1 MTLIDTLQR
10 KEGNEMSL
18 LLLLFFFFSRKDMT
32 LTLQVTSKEGNIMTL
47 LFYFFWKI
55 NDSTHKIQIDLIV
68 ICPSLVA

>member
-10 KEGNEMSL
+10 KEGKEMSL
-18 LLLLFFFFSRKDMT
+18 LLLLFFFSRKDMT

>member
-1 MTLIDTLQR
+1 
-10 KEGNEMSL
+10 
-18 LLLLFFFFSRKDMT
+18 MT